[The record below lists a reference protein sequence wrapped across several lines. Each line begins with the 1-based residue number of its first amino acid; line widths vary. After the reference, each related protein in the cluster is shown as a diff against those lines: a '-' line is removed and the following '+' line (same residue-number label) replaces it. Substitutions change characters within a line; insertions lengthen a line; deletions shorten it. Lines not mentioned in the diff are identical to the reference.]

1 MMGASGIQFTLR
13 MMQDVC
19 SGGCITAVRMI
30 HVDRISQGIQE
41 LFRAVQWVDVR
52 LGSVIMEHFERI
64 KHDGGDA
71 KKARFLADCMTF
83 VVSDGM
89 AYNHAADMSGGQYLN
104 GGISRGNRYDAVS
117 GMRQNRI
124 ANRRQHLLPGKG
136 KDSWSHIVSVE
147 PELSS
152 V

>member
-1 MMGASGIQFTLR
+1 

-41 LFRAVQWVDVR
+41 FFRAVQGVDVR
-52 LGSVIMEHFERI
+52 LGSVIMTHFKRI
-64 KHDGGDA
+64 KYYGRDA
-71 KKARFLADCMTF
+71 KKARFLADYMTLI
-83 VVSDGM
+83 VRDGM
-89 AYNHAADMSGGQYLN
+89 ADNHAADMPGGQDLN

-147 PELSS
+147 PELSYLWKKYS
-152 V
+152 PERC